1 MTNILQNLPDDFD
14 SEIIKQ
20 LLKDRKALIAATQR
34 DFFLFFYI
42 YFGRYIK
49 RPIAPFHFEMF
60 RIAQDEEIK
69 RAGVMTFRNSAK
81 STILN
86 TAYSLWAIMGT
97 SQKKHVVIAS
107 QTQQRSKDHLMNIR
121 KEIENNQLLSENL
134 GPFSVGEDRWG
145 ATILIVP
152 AYKARISAISV
163 EEGIRG
169 LKEGP
174 DRPDLI
180 VADDI
185 EDSSSIKTREVR
197 DKTFNWFTGELI
209 PLGEID
215 TKIIVLGNFLCQD
228 SVLFRLEEMIN
239 EGKMKGVF
247 LRVPLVDENNKIAWP
262 GKFPSLKA
270 IEEFKQ
276 SIGNEITWQ
285 RDFLLRAV
293 PDDYQIIH
301 FDWIQF
307 YDALPSS
314 PPRYTFTAVDPAMS
328 KKESADCT
336 AMVSAYVYGEG
347 EDLRIY
353 ILSNPINKRGMEFSE
368 MLERMREFSRN
379 LGGGSH
385 LSKVFIEEVALQAA
399 PQIQTLQ
406 KEGYP
411 IEGIRPGSTDK
422 RTRLMTV
429 SNVVQTG
436 KVLFPR
442 KGAETLIQ
450 QIVFFGLERYDDLA
464 DAFSMLIGQ
473 IMVEENRPSPSFT
486 WLDTPGP
493 RRRMGLLS
501 DEEDS
506 EGWRPF
512 P

>member
-1 MTNILQNLPDDFD
+1 MNQEFQNLPN
-14 SEIIKQ
+14 EIDPDILKQ
-20 LLKDRKALIAATQR
+20 VLKDRKTMIAVTQR
-34 DFFLFFYI
+34 SFFYFFYL
-42 YFGRYIK
+42 YFGRYIQY
-49 RPIAPFHFEMF
+49 PIAPFHFEML
-60 RIAQDEEIK
+60 RIGQDEEIK
-69 RAGVMTFRNSAK
+69 RAGVMTFRDSAK

-86 TAYSLWAIMGT
+86 TAYSLWVIMGT
-97 SQKKHVVIAS
+97 LQKKHVVIAS
-107 QTQQRSKDHLMNIR
+107 QTQQRAKDHLMNIR
-121 KEIENNQLLSENL
+121 KEIEKNQLLSENL
-134 GPFSVGEDRWG
+134 GPFREIEDRWH
-145 ATILIVP
+145 ATTLMITN
-152 AYKARISAISV
+152 YEARITAISV

-169 LKEGP
+169 LREGP
-174 DRPDLI
+174 HRPDI
-180 VADDI
+180 IIADDI
-185 EDSSSIKTREVR
+185 EDSSSVKTREGR
-197 DKTFNWFTGELI
+197 DKIFNWFTGELLTI
-209 PLGEID
+209 GEID
-215 TKIIVLGNFLCQD
+215 TKVIILGNFLRED
-228 SVLFRLEEMIN
+228 STLSQFGEMIK

-247 LRVPLVDENNKIAWP
+247 LRIPLVDENNKIAWP

-270 IEEFKQ
+270 IDEFKQ

-301 FDWIQF
+301 SDWIQY

-314 PPRYTFTAVDPAMS
+314 SPRYAFTAVDPAMS
-328 KKESADCT
+328 KKLSADCT
-336 AMVSAYVYGEG
+336 AMVSA
-347 EDLRIY
+347 RIY
-353 ILSNPINKRGMEFSE
+353 ILPNPINKRGMEFSE

-406 KEGYP
+406 NEGYP

-436 KVLFPR
+436 KVLFPH

-473 IMVEENRPSPSFT
+473 IMVEENRPRPSIT
-486 WLDTPGP
+486 WIEMPGP
-493 RRRMGLLS
+493 RRGLLAEGEND
-501 DEEDS
+501 DE
-506 EGWRPF
+506 WKPF